1 MTFGEWMVVLEWV
14 AAGFGLINVALLIF
28 RSIWNYAFGI
38 ASVAVYIF
46 VFWETRLY
54 AESGLQV
61 FFVLAQLWGWY
72 LWNKAGTDENDQ
84 VPVRWLDWQSRAV
97 WLAMTAAIS
106 LNLGWAL
113 HRFTNAAMPYA
124 DAAIA
129 GASVAAQI
137 LLAYRRIEN
146 WALWIVI
153 DVAAV
158 LLYINRGLY
167 PTAGLY
173 GGMLV
178 MSLFG
183 LKEWVAAERQAQN
196 PQTKTSA

>member
-1 MTFGEWMVVLEWV
+1 MTFTEWMRLLEWV
-14 AAGFGLINVALLIF
+14 AAGLGVINVALLIF
-28 RSIWNYAFGI
+28 RNVWNFAFGI
-38 ASVAVYIF
+38 GSVAIYIF
-46 VFWETRLY
+46 VFFETRLY

-61 FFVLAQLWGWY
+61 FFVLAQLWGWW
-72 LWNKAGTDENDQ
+72 LWLKVGGDDNR

-97 WLAMTAAIS
+97 WLAVTAALS
-106 LNLGWAL
+106 LNVGWVL

-124 DAAIA
+124 DAGIA

-137 LLAYRRIEN
+137 LLGYRRIEN
-146 WALWIVI
+146 WVLWIVI

-173 GGMLV
+173 GGFLV

-183 LKEWVAAERQAQN
+183 LKEWVEAWRREQAAAG
-196 PQTKTSA
+196 